1 MKRFSKIVLLIFSFI
16 SSLNMI
22 SQTFNYD
29 QKWKD
34 IQKNEENGTF
44 KSNLKL
50 VEDIL
55 SQAKKDNKTDHV
67 IKALI
72 KQSYIFFQT
81 IEEKEEPEVKIIQNF
96 EKEIKASKGENQAI
110 LKYTLAKM
118 YQQYIDQKSYQIEER
133 TQLSETPTDYREWT
147 KKDFYQQIKK
157 LYDEALKQAD
167 ALYKNNLADWKLI
180 ISPEKINPLRSTW
193 LDLIVYDYSN
203 YLNNDQDLQDD
214 EKNLNKKLIKTWQ
227 ENLYKKHQSLGKIS
241 SYLYWKSQSIE
252 AKKENAKLFD
262 DLIAEYPD
270 EPYNAQ
276 LMWQKAML
284 YTNQLDDDLRENH
297 VSSNGNKDLMTA
309 HKICQLAIEKH
320 KNSEW
325 NLNNRELI
333 KSIEWHWATFE
344 MEQSPL
350 INKPIAMKISHRN
363 LSKVFIKI
371 YETPITIDNFFTEKV
386 KNQNNKKISIVGS
399 AIKTYEVNLKAFDD
413 FETHSTIFKI
423 DALPQGQYVFVISNR
438 DSLEGD
444 EDKYFVN
451 YTSIQVSDVVALRKD
466 DFKDH
471 LKIQLL
477 NKRNGAPIENNSDW
491 ELYTRDFNKN
501 NILLTFNNQ
510 IKTDDKGIAT
520 LHISEKLKDNVRYN
534 FQAVLINKK
543 TKEIIDLGQ
552 IYKSYYSENLEKTT
566 HIADIFTDRAIYRP
580 GQKLY
585 FKAIVYQKEKEVS
598 TIVKDKAIQVEIH
611 NTNGQNVSQ
620 LKLTTNDFGSVF
632 GEFILPNDGLTG
644 DYYIYIKFEDN
655 DQNIGEHNFKVEEY
669 KRPKFE
675 ITFKPLTDDYKL
687 DVDAN
692 VIGHGEAF
700 SGAKISDAQVS
711 YRVIREERFFHALPW
726 LKGVNRWWGW
736 PRQSSPKE
744 IAQGTTTTDAD
755 GQFIIPFNTKT
766 ANPRI
771 DLPRTFNYKVIVN
784 ITDINGETQTGEI
797 SLNAGDVPLRLNIE
811 SENKVSTADFKS
823 IKIKSFNLNDQK
835 KETTGAIKI
844 YQLIEPNRVIRPQSF
859 TTDVDYQMLSKDE
872 FLKNFPFDAF
882 DKNEMNP
889 QQWERQLVLELPFN
903 TKDAETFSF
912 DIKDLKHGHY
922 AIEASSIIEKDTI
935 STSKFIELFDAKT
948 LKVTTHEFLSAH
960 LDKTEYK
967 VGDKAKITFNSGIKD
982 AIVFL
987 SIANPDTWLAENIML
1002 KLNNGT
1008 ANYSFDVTAAQKY
1021 GMKISYYIL
1030 NQNAYHQNQLM
1041 AKVAPQKDYNLT
1053 ITTKTF
1059 RDKLQPGVPEKWE
1072 LTISGKDKDKLAA
1085 EVLATMYDASLDQ
1098 FVKHNFTFNPR
1109 QYLPYFSLAEFNA
1122 RQLALRTSYLN
1133 QASSY
1138 SSQYYP
1144 RYKNEVWNQLNFFGY
1159 YFGSNYHYGGKK
1171 FMTMAATSVRSDEVM
1186 VMEDKML
1193 LNEELVEK
1201 TYYAGSV
1208 SPKTLQGQVAG
1219 VAINTNIEKLETL
1232 DTSSIKVRTNLQET
1246 AFFFPN
1252 LMTDAEGNI
1261 KLEFT
1266 TPEALTKWKLMLV
1279 AHTQELHHGVYST
1292 YVQTQKELMVVPN
1305 APRFLRETDQIT
1317 FSSKISNLSDKVL
1330 NGKAKL
1336 ELLDAFTLKP
1346 IDLAFDNL
1354 QSTKTFEVNAGGNT
1368 VVNWDLKIPNTHQA
1382 IVYRVVAQAAEF
1394 SDGEENTLPVL
1405 PNRMLVTETMPISV
1419 REGQTKTFT
1428 FDKLKNQSSTTLQN
1442 FNLSLEL
1449 TTNPLWTVIGA
1460 LPYLREF
1467 PHECNEQLF
1476 SRIYGNALSTHILNS
1491 SPKIKK
1497 VFDDWNNKGLQV
1509 SNLEKNQELKQ
1520 LLLEET
1526 PWLREAQSET
1536 EQMKRLAVFFEI
1548 NQMAQELKQAKDKL
1562 LQRQMSNG
1570 AFSWYGGD
1578 KADVYITNHIIGS
1591 TGKLRKMLDDNFQNT
1606 LGQDMEQMALKAI
1619 DFSDNYMI
1627 EEWKKTPKKQRSW
1640 LHHTLLHYLYARS
1653 LWLKDK
1659 PLPSS
1664 YNSIKQEV
1672 FNELLENFTK
1682 QDISFQGL
1690 LSLTLHRYDRKKDA
1704 GKVLFAVEEKST
1716 MSDEMGKYWQVNQSG
1731 WAWHQAPIETQT
1743 IIIEAYDEIKND
1755 IESVEAMKVWLV
1767 KNKQTNHWNSTKA
1780 TTEAI
1785 YALMS
1790 IGKSWID
1797 AEEGITVKMGDHQIY
1812 PPSNALAFGVIN
1824 ANGYYKQSWKTT
1836 EIKPDMGSISVDKKS
1851 PGVMYG
1857 GMYWQY
1863 FENLNKITP
1872 AQTNLKLKKELYLKT
1887 NTTSGP
1893 KLEMI
1898 SENAPI
1904 KIGDIVTVR
1913 CIIQTD
1919 RALSY
1924 IHLKDM
1930 RASGFEPVNV
1940 LSSYK
1945 YKDGL
1950 GYYESTRDAA
1960 TNFFISYMAPGVYV
1974 FEYDVK
1980 ANNAGTFS
1988 NGISSIQNMYAP
2000 EFAAHTQGQVVKIVE

>member
-1 MKRFSKIVLLIFSFI
+1 MNRFFKIILLTFSF
-16 SSLNMI
+16 LTTFNMF

-34 IQKNEENGTF
+34 IQKNEEKDAF

-50 VEDIL
+50 VEELL
-55 SQAKKDNKTDHV
+55 SQAKKDNKNDHI

-72 KQSYIFFQT
+72 KQSHIFLQT

-133 TQLSETPTDYREWT
+133 TQLSETPADYREWT

-157 LYDEALKQAD
+157 LYEEALTQAD
-167 ALYKNNLADWKLI
+167 GLYKNNLADWKLI

-193 LDLIVYDYSN
+193 LDLIIHDFSN
-203 YLNNDQDLQDD
+203 FLNNDENLQDD
-214 EKNLNKKLIKTWQ
+214 EKNLNKKSIKTWQ

-241 SYLYWKSQSIE
+241 SYLYWKSESIE
-252 AKKENAKLFD
+252 GKKENAKLFD
-262 DLIAEYPD
+262 DLIAEYPN

-297 VSSNGNKDLMTA
+297 ASSNGNKDLMTA
-309 HKICQLAIEKH
+309 HKICQLSIEKY

-325 NLNNRELI
+325 NHNNRELI
-333 KSIEWHWATFE
+333 KSIEWQWATFE
-344 MEQSPL
+344 MKQSPMV
-350 INKPIAMKISHRN
+350 NTPIAMKISHRN

-371 YETPITIDNFFTEKV
+371 YETPITIDNFYSEKL

-399 AIKTYEVNLKAFDD
+399 AIKTYEINLNSFND

-423 DALPQGQYVFVISNR
+423 DALPQGHYVFVISNR
-438 DSLEGD
+438 DGLEGD
-444 EDKYFVN
+444 ENQFFVN

-477 NKRNGAPIENNSDW
+477 NKKTGEPIVNNNDW

-510 IKTDDKGIAT
+510 VKTDDKGSAI
-520 LHISEKLKDNVRYN
+520 LNISEKIKNNVRYN

-552 IYKSYYSENLEKTT
+552 IYKPYYRENLEKPTQIT
-566 HIADIFTDRAIYRP
+566 DIFTDRAIYRP

-585 FKAIVYQKEKEVS
+585 FKGIVYQKDKEES
-598 TIVKDKAIQVEIH
+598 TILKNKTIIVEIQ
-611 NTNGQNVSQ
+611 NPNGQNVSQ

-644 DYYIYIKFEDN
+644 DYYIYVKFEDN
-655 DQNIGEHNFKVEEY
+655 DQNIGEQAFKVEEY

-675 ITFKPLTDDYKL
+675 VTFKPLTNDYKL
-687 DVDAN
+687 DEDVN

-700 SGAKISDAQVS
+700 SGAKISEAQVS
-711 YRVIREERFFHALPW
+711 YRVIREEQFFYALPW
-726 LKGVNRWWGW
+726 LKGGNRWWGW
-736 PRQSSPKE
+736 PRQSSPEE
-744 IAQGTTTTDAD
+744 IIQGTTKTDAD

-766 ANPRI
+766 ANLRT

-811 SENKVSTADFKS
+811 SENKISTEAFKS

-835 KETTGAIKI
+835 KETAGTIKI
-844 YQLIEPNRVIRPQSF
+844 YQLIEPARVILPQSF
-859 TTDVDYQMLSKDE
+859 TSDVDYQLLSKDE
-872 FLKNFPFDAF
+872 FNKNFPFDAF

-889 QQWERQLVLELPFN
+889 QQWKRQLVLELPFN
-903 TKDAETFSF
+903 TKDAEEFTF
-912 DIKDLKHGHY
+912 DIKNLKHGY
-922 AIEASSIIEKDTI
+922 FAIEASSIIEKDTI
-935 STSKFIELFDAKT
+935 STSKFIEIFDAKT
-948 LKVTTHEFLSAH
+948 KKVTTHEFLSAH

-967 VGDKAKITFNSGIKD
+967 VGDKATITFNSGIKD

-1008 ANYSFDVTAAQKY
+1008 ANYSFDVSIAQKY
-1021 GMKISYYIL
+1021 GMKVSYYL
-1030 NQNAYHQNQLM
+1030 VYQNAYHQNELM

-1098 FVKHNFTFNPR
+1098 FEKHNFTFSPR
-1109 QYLPYFSLAEFNA
+1109 QYSPYFSLADFNA
-1122 RQLALRTSYLN
+1122 RQLALKTSYLN

-1144 RYKNEVWNQLNFFGY
+1144 RYKNEVWNQLNFFGF
-1159 YFGSNYHYGGKK
+1159 YFGSDYHYEGMEYKS
-1171 FMTMAATSVRSDEVM
+1171 MMSVSQSETYDDEGV
-1186 VMEDKML
+1186 K
-1193 LNEELVEK
+1193 EEAVTEE
-1201 TYYAGSV
+1201 TDYAGSANIDA
-1208 SPKTLQGQVAG
+1208 LQGQAAG
-1219 VAINTNIEKLETL
+1219 VSINKPKEEPESL

-1305 APRFLRETDQIT
+1305 APRFLRETDHIT
-1317 FSSKISNLSDKVL
+1317 FSSKISNLSDKLL

-1346 IDLAFDNL
+1346 IDEAFDNL

-1382 IVYRVVAQAAEF
+1382 IVYRVVAQAGEF

-1419 REGQTKTFT
+1419 REGQNKTFT

-1497 VFDDWNNKGLQV
+1497 VFDDWNSKGLQV

-1548 NQMAQELKQAKDKL
+1548 NQMAQELNQAKDKL

-1578 KADVYITNHIIGS
+1578 KPDVYITNHIIGS
-1591 TGKLRKMLDDNFQNT
+1591 VGKLRKMLGDNFQNI

-1619 DFSDNYMI
+1619 EFSDNYMVA
-1627 EEWKKTPKKQRSW
+1627 EWKNTSKKDRKWQ
-1640 LHHTLLHYLYARS
+1640 HHNMLHYLYARS

-1659 PLPSS
+1659 PLANT

-1672 FNELLENFTK
+1672 FNELLENYTK

-1704 GKVLFAVEEKST
+1704 EKVLFAVEEKST
-1716 MSDEMGKYWQVNQSG
+1716 MSDEMGKYWKVNQSG

-1743 IIIEAYDEIKND
+1743 IIIEAYNEIKND
-1755 IESVEAMKVWLV
+1755 IESIEAMKVWLV

-1790 IGKSWID
+1790 IGKSWLD
-1797 AEEGITVKMGDHQIY
+1797 AEEGITVKMGGQQIY
-1812 PPSNALAFGVIN
+1812 PPSNALATGVIN

-1836 EIKPDMGSISVDKKS
+1836 EIKPDMGSITVDKKS

-1887 NTTSGP
+1887 NTASGP
-1893 KLEMI
+1893 QLQVI
-1898 SENAPI
+1898 TDHSPI

-2000 EFAAHTQGQVVKIVE
+2000 EFASHTQGQVVKIVN